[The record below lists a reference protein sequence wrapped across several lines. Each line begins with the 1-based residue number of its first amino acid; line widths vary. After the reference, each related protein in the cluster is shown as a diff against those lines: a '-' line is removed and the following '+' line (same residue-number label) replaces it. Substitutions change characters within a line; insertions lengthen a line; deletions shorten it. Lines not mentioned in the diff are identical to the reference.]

1 MQCHAQDSCLLNTI
15 FSQKCLSNVYIKKLD
30 KKSGQ
35 WFTVSLIN
43 EKGSFRGAAKFERG
57 QRLKS
62 ILMIISRVRNPGEL
76 KVFAE

>member
-1 MQCHAQDSCLLNTI
+1 MFT
-15 FSQKCLSNVYIKKLD
+15 VKKLN

-43 EKGSFRGAAKFERG
+43 EKGSFRGAAKFETDAEA
-57 QRLKS
+57 QKYLEDYKK
-62 ILMIISRVRNPGEL
+62 RVKKPVEL